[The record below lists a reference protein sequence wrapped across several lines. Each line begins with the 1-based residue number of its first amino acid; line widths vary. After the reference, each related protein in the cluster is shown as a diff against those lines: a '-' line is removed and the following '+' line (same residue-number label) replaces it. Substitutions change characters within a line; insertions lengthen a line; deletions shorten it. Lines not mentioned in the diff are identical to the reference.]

1 MIRRPPRS
9 TLFPYTTLFR
19 SLWRLGLSRG
29 SRQNHEILGEISCR
43 LVGEAFEGLYKQ
55 SGGEINHKAERG
67 LSGDKRQHQTPA
79 RLPLLSFERL
89 GRLDLRN
96 AQRGGE
102 STDKRHRESQKC
114 SKECYPPIQW
124 QGQLCWAIRRIDA
137 RHDRL

>member
-1 MIRRPPRS
+1 TITVGCFVFFFQAEDGIRDRNVTGVQTCALP
-9 TLFPYTTLFR
+9 
-19 SLWRLGLSRG
+19 
-29 SRQNHEILGEISCR
+29 IS
-43 LVGEAFEGLYKQ
+43 FEGLYKQ
-55 SGGEINHKAERG
+55 SGGEINHKSERG
-67 LSGDKRQHQTPA
+67 LSGDERQHQTPA

-124 QGQLCWAIRRIDA
+124 QGQL
-137 RHDRL
+137 DRKSVV